1 MERPPRGDRRMAYA
15 ALLLFALALW
25 LGPLQEPAHEAK
37 AFATGLC
44 VSLALLLAAL
54 TGRAVF
60 AVAFTSLL
68 MGVLGLAAWLKY
80 RYLALPLL
88 APDLRY
94 LAGADLLRTLVHY
107 PSLLTLWLSL
117 LLTLPWV
124 LAGFWRHDRGRPFG
138 RAPLRAAVALL
149 GMLGLQQALSPT
161 GPFASVHAKDPY
173 DLMQERSPFASFAIS
188 FRAMQPRPPSYA
200 PDAAGAFTWT
210 QPPGQPPARRPLPDL
225 VVVLEESTFD
235 PRTLGF
241 CSEPVC
247 ERRMFQPDART
258 VSEGLLNVHT
268 WGGGTWT
275 SEFTF
280 LTGLVHSSLGPAGI
294 YAPFNLAPRIRFSLP
309 RALEAQGYRTVA
321 VYPTPASYLN
331 AAQAYA
337 AYGFDASYDGEASGL
352 SWTSTDA
359 EIVRAFARIAAQER
373 AHGGGRPLF
382 LYLLTIRQHGP
393 HGEAHGDRP
402 PPYAHALERSPLDA
416 RQQRALADYLSRLE
430 DSDRALSELESV
442 LERSGRPTLLLHF
455 GDHQP
460 SFGGALEGLSL
471 PPHEGVPDAR
481 RATYYHLRA
490 LHWPVQGLRY
500 PALDLALLGGLLL
513 DAAGLAKDPFFTA
526 NALLRERCQG
536 QYLACEAP
544 RLVDSYHTRV
554 FAELGDL
561 Q

>member
-1 MERPPRGDRRMAYA
+1 MERTPRGDRRTAYA

-25 LGPLQEPAHEAK
+25 LGPLQEPAHAAK
-37 AFATGLC
+37 AFSAWLC

-60 AVAFTSLL
+60 AVALTAVL
-68 MGVLGLAAWLKY
+68 MGVLGLVAWLKY
-80 RYLALPLL
+80 TYLALPLL

-107 PSLLTLWLSL
+107 PSLLALWLALLFCVPLALAAFWRRGTRPPLARIPVRAAMALLSL
-117 LLTLPWV
+117 L
-124 LAGFWRHDRGRPFG
+124 A
-138 RAPLRAAVALL
+138 
-149 GMLGLQQALSPT
+149 LQQAFLPT
-161 GPFASVHAKDPY
+161 GLFASVHAKDPY
-173 DLMQERSPFASFAIS
+173 DLMQERSPFTNFAIS
-188 FRAMQPRPPSYA
+188 FRAMQPRPPPFA
-200 PDAAGAFTWT
+200 QGASRAFVWT
-210 QPPGQPPARRPLPDL
+210 QAQRQPAAKPPLPDL
-225 VVVLEESTFD
+225 VAVLEESTFD

-241 CSEPVC
+241 CTEAVC

-258 VSEGLLNVHT
+258 VSEGPLNVHT

-280 LTGLVHSSLGPAGI
+280 LTGLVHSSFGPAGI

-309 RALEAQGYRTVA
+309 RALKAQGYRTVA

-337 AYGFDASYDGEASGL
+337 DYGFDTSYDGEASGL
-352 SWTSTDA
+352 TWTSTDA
-359 EIVRAFARIAAQER
+359 ELVRAFERIAAQER
-373 AHGGGRPLF
+373 ARAGTQPLF

-393 HGEAHGDRP
+393 HGEAHGELP
-402 PPYAHALERSPLDA
+402 APYAHALERSPLDPH
-416 RQQRALADYLSRLE
+416 QRSSLADYLSRLE
-430 DSDRALSELESV
+430 ESDRALAQLESL
-442 LERSGRPTLLLHF
+442 LERGGRPTLLLHF

-460 SFGGALEGLSL
+460 SFGGALERLPL
-471 PPHEGVPDAR
+471 PPREGVPDAR

-490 LHWPVQGLRY
+490 LHWPVQASRY

-544 RLVDSYHTRV
+544 HLVDSYHARV